1 MNTSAFSSISFPFL
15 GLEINPP
22 RGFTL
27 GSLDIRFYGIIIAV
41 GLLLA
46 VTLASCAKPKTETSV
61 YYYDILKSPAK

>member
-1 MNTSAFSSISFPFL
+1 MCRRGNSFLRRHIVVKFEGKML
-15 GLEINPP
+15 KK
-22 RGFTL
+22 FTVYF
-27 GSLDIRFYGIIIAV
+27 IF